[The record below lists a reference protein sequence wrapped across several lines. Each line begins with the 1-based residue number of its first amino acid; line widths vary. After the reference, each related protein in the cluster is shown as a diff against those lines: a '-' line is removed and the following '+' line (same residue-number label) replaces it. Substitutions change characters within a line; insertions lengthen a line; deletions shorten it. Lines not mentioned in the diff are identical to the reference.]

1 MHLQHGEHTKMGLK
15 GSFRGPSQNYLLER
29 GEHKY
34 SFEPALF
41 HFKAEIH
48 TKTGFNGGLETRLKP
63 VSNPTQKKEVE

>member
-1 MHLQHGEHTKMGLK
+1 MHLQHGEHTKMGLND
-15 GSFRGPSQNYLLER
+15 SFRGPSQNYLLVE

-41 HFKAEIH
+41 HFKAKIH
-48 TKTGFNGGLETRLKP
+48 AKTGLNGALETRLKP